1 MNPLKKGQ
9 MRMAPLTEAA
19 IDLQTLNER
28 LETYSPREIVGWAYE
43 TFGTR
48 LAMLSSMQKT
58 ASVLTHTLYA
68 MGLTRVEI
76 IFIDTGYHFPET
88 LELRDRMI
96 EKYGVNIQTCQPDK
110 SPEEQFREYG
120 RELYL
125 RDRDYQLCCQLR
137 KEAPYLK
144 AASRFKAVLSG
155 LLRCEG
161 GARKQIPIVAVDPRT
176 QGYKIHPLANWSREQ
191 VDEYIKAHD
200 VLVHPLHAQ
209 GYPSIGCA
217 PCTTPVR
224 IGEDERAGRWR
235 HIREANPNKEVK
247 LYCGI
252 NFSDKRKPKG

>member
-1 MNPLKKGQ
+1 
-9 MRMAPLTEAA
+9 MASLTETA
-19 IDLQTLNER
+19 IDWQALNER
-28 LETYSPREIVGWAYE
+28 LESYSPREIIGWAHE
-43 TFGTR
+43 TFGSQ

-68 MGLTRVEI
+68 MGLTQVEI

-96 EKYGVNIQTCQPDK
+96 EQYGVNIQTYQPDK

-137 KEAPYLK
+137 KEEPYLK
-144 AASRFKAVLSG
+144 AARRYKAVLSG
-155 LLRCEG
+155 LLRSEG
-161 GARKQIPIVAVDPRT
+161 GARKQIPIVAVDPRI
-176 QGYKIHPLANWSREQ
+176 QGYKIHPLANWSGEQ
-191 VDEYIKAHD
+191 VDEYIQAHD
-200 VLVHPLHAQ
+200 VLVHPLHAR

-217 PCTTPVR
+217 TCTTPVR
-224 IGEDERAGRWR
+224 VGEDERAGRWR

-252 NFSDKRKPKG
+252 NFSDKLKSKV